1 MKTMW
6 LVLTLLLAGCVS
18 AQEKEKVFNLGEIVW
33 DSKNCVLTW
42 TVEEGVMKDDKFQRE
57 TAVRYKIDF
66 RVGVMSNGK
75 EARAFSLKE
84 AERMDAFMHAL
95 VTAYVMQ
102 STEWW
107 FDPGKFEQP
116 AEQPKEDVRKL

>member
-1 MKTMW
+1 MKQLW
-6 LVLTLLLAGCVS
+6 LVCPLLLAGCAS
-18 AQEKEKVFNLGEIVW
+18 AQQGEKVFNLGEIVW

-42 TVEEGVMKDDKFQRE
+42 VVEEGVMKDDKFQRE
-57 TAVRYKIDF
+57 SAVRYKIDF
-66 RVGVMSNGK
+66 HAGVMSNGK
-75 EARAFSLKE
+75 EAKPFSLEE

-95 VTAYVMQ
+95 VTNYVMQ

-116 AEQPKEDVRKL
+116 AAKPKEDVRKL